1 MARGKRDHREE
12 EDDDLE
18 QDRRYDEE
26 DEEEEEEEN
35 TRHKKKKP
43 RNMFLDMEAEVD
55 DDEEEDYEDDD
66 EFGKEDG
73 FIQEDYHEEAGDESS
88 HRAAR
93 HRDLDRRS
101 RKVEEIDAE
110 EVAARL
116 QTKYGRSNNRGV
128 YRGDTEHVPQRF
140 LVPSVEDPNLWM
152 IKCKPGKERDIIMT
166 MMKRCFDK
174 ELTDNPLQIISAFA
188 RDSLKGYVYVE
199 ARKQAHVQQAVDKIT
214 DLFAFKLTLV
224 PIGEMVDVINVQKK
238 EAELIPGGWVR
249 VKRGKYAGDLAQI
262 LEIADT
268 QESVRVKLIPRL
280 DLTQEKTDP
289 FGKKKSSSAPSGFR
303 PPQKLFNPKDVEKL
317 DRSKPVFPKPK
328 GYFLYGSE
336 MFKEGYLEKDMKI
349 SSLVTDFVNPT
360 LDEITRFTN
369 GGADDERGG
378 LDLSTLG
385 NTGIVA
391 QFQPGDHVE
400 VTEGDLINLHGVVES
415 VENDIVTIIPQD
427 RRLLEEHLKFPAR
440 QLRKR
445 FAQGDHV
452 KVING
457 RFSGETGLIVKVED
471 NVVTMLSDISLT
483 EVTVFSKDLREAAE
497 VTSGVS
503 GVGSHELHD
512 FVQLDPQTVG
522 VITKIDRDTCRILD
536 QNGNVRNIQPH
547 QISASRDSRRAVAV
561 DSQGNNIRVG
571 DQVKEIDGEMRQGTV
586 LHLYRFFVFLRSREI
601 LENGGVFVARTRQLL
616 STSSKPGQRQSS
628 TTLNPNVL
636 NNFAIPTAP
645 RGRGRGR
652 GGMMGRG
659 RGGRDKLISQTVTVI
674 SGPYKGYLGIVK
686 DTTDDQAR
694 VELHTSNKTINV
706 DKTTLEIKDRSGA
719 RTSIADFYGMGARGN
734 SQGGGRY
741 ENNYRRNDRGG
752 HSRYGDGNATPIH
765 PSGSRTPAWQ
775 SGSRTPAYTGYSG
788 SRTPIHRVEMGSA
801 TPNPYAEGSHTPA
814 WDAGSKTPGRN
825 SSSGEGWSSWGGGT
839 PRMSNNGW
847 GDDWNSSSRN
857 DSHYDNG
864 KDLKDTSKHY
874 SSSYDTYTT
883 PSYDNIQTPAPTG
896 VPSTPAPVVNTPGP
910 SSYAS
915 STLSAPTPAP
925 LAPVTPAPSSYPQT
939 PSMPSGG
946 DFSRVHDD
954 IHDILDQDW
963 ATRDIHVRIVSNRHT
978 GQKYQA
984 GNFDQQSARIRYV
997 NRGGESCDIVLEGSN
1012 DKLSLPVDYIEPVK
1026 PNKRD
1031 KIKVMGGEFKGQVG
1045 TLIGIDGQDG
1055 IVKLE
1060 GGKDFKILNM
1070 NGLAKYAGSGSAND

>member
-1 MARGKRDHREE
+1 MAKGKRDHYDE

-26 DEEEEEEEN
+26 DEEEEDN
-35 TRHKKKKP
+35 SRHKKKKP

-55 DDEEEDYEDDD
+55 DDEEEDYDDD
-66 EFGKEDG
+66 EEFGKEDG
-73 FIQEDYHEEAGDESS
+73 FIQEDYHDEPSSASS

-93 HRDLDRRS
+93 HLDLDRRN

-116 QTKYGRSNNRGV
+116 QTKYGRSHTRNV

-166 MMKRCFDK
+166 MMRRCFDK

-238 EAELIPGGWVR
+238 EADLIPGGWVR
-249 VKRGKYAGDLAQI
+249 LKRGNYSGDLAQI

-280 DLTQEKTDP
+280 DFTQEK
-289 FGKKKSSSAPSGFR
+289 KKSAAFR

-328 GYFLYGSE
+328 GYFLYGNE
-336 MFKEGYLEKDMKI
+336 LFKDGYLEKDVKI
-349 SSLVTDFVNPT
+349 TSLVTEFVNPT
-360 LDEITRFTN
+360 LDEITRFSN
-369 GGADDERGG
+369 GGVDDERG

-385 NTGIVA
+385 NSGIVA

-415 VENDIVTIIPQD
+415 VENDIVMIIPQD

-445 FAQGDHV
+445 FAQGEHV

-457 RFSGETGLIVKVED
+457 RFSGETGLIIKVED
-471 NVVTMLSDISLT
+471 NVVTMLSDVSMT
-483 EVTVFSKDLREAAE
+483 QVTVFSKDLREAAE
-497 VTSGVS
+497 VASGVS

-522 VITKIDRDTCRILD
+522 VIIKIDRDTCRILD

-547 QISASRDSRRAVAV
+547 QISSSRDSRKAVAV

-571 DQVKEIDGEMRQGTV
+571 DQVKEIDGEKRQGTV
-586 LHLYRFFVFLRSREI
+586 LHIYRLFAFLRSREI
-601 LENGGVFVARTRQLL
+601 LENSGVFVARTRQLL
-616 STSSKPGQRQSS
+616 STSSRPGQRQSS
-628 TTLNPNVL
+628 TTLNPSVM

-645 RGRGRGR
+645 RGRGRERGR
-652 GGMMGRG
+652 GGMMGRGRG

-686 DTTDDQAR
+686 DTSDDQAR
-694 VELHTSNKTINV
+694 VELHTNSKIISV
-706 DKTTLEIKDRSGA
+706 DKTTLEIKDRSG
-719 RTSIADFYGMGARGN
+719 TGISITDFYGV
-734 SQGGGRY
+734 GGRGGHAQNGGRFD
-741 ENNYRRNDRGG
+741 NNYRRNDRGG
-752 HSRYGDGNATPIH
+752 YSRYGDGNATPMH

-775 SGSRTPAYTGYSG
+775 SGSRTPAYSSYSG

-801 TPNPYAEGSHTPA
+801 TPNPYADGSHTPA
-814 WDAGSKTPGRN
+814 WDAGSKTPGWN
-825 SSSGEGWSSWGGGT
+825 GGSSGDGWGSWGGAT
-839 PRMSNNGW
+839 PRKSNEW
-847 GDDWNSSSRN
+847 GDDWNTSSRST
-857 DSHYDNG
+857 DSRYDSG
-864 KDLKDTSKHY
+864 KDTKDTSKSY
-874 SSSYDTYTT
+874 SNSYDTYTT
-883 PSYDNIQTPAPTG
+883 PSYDTIQTPAPTG

-910 SSYAS
+910 SSYTN

-925 LAPVTPAPSSYPQT
+925 LAPVTPAPSSYPHT
-939 PSMPSGG
+939 PFMPSGG

-954 IHDILDQDW
+954 VHDILDQDW
-963 ATRDIHVRIVSNRHT
+963 ATKDIQVRVVSNRHT

-984 GNFDQQSARIRYV
+984 GGYDQQSARIRYV
-997 NRGGESCDIVLEGSN
+997 NRGGESCEIVLDGSN

-1026 PNKRD
+1026 PNKND

-1060 GGKDFKILNM
+1060 GGRDFKILNI
-1070 NGLAKYAGSGSAND
+1070 NGLAKFASSGTD